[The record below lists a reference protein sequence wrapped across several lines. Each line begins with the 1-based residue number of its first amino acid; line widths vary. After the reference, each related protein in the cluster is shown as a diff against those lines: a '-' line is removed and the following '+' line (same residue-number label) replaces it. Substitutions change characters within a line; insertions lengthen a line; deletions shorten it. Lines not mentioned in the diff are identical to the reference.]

1 MYQPKSQN
9 PALAAV
15 LIGVA
20 TMFIAATMLL
30 AKALSTGQFGPPLH
44 PVQISFGRFAFAF
57 LTVSM
62 GVAILRP
69 RITHVHW
76 NLHAIRT
83 ISGWAGVTL
92 MFAAVAYIPLA
103 DATAITFLNPV
114 FGMILAIPILGERV
128 GKWRWRA
135 AFIAFVGAVILIR
148 PSVGGIEPAALL
160 ALSAAVVMGLE
171 LTIIKKLAGREGPLQ
186 ILFFNNLIGCAI
198 ASCAVI
204 WVWQMPNT
212 LQWIMLAALGCLMA
226 AAQSFFVNA
235 MARADASFVAPFSY
249 ATLIFATL
257 YDIYFYRVIPDIVT
271 LIGAGMILAGAF
283 LLAWREGIAARR
295 NVSAL

>member
-1 MYQPKSQN
+1 MYQPKTQN

-15 LIGVA
+15 FIGIA
-20 TMFIAATMLL
+20 TMFIAASMLL
-30 AKALSTGQFGPPLH
+30 AKALGGGQFGPPLH
-44 PVQISFGRFAFAF
+44 PLQVSFGRFAFAF
-57 LTVSM
+57 LAIST

-69 RITHVHW
+69 RITRIHW
-76 NLHAIRT
+76 KLHGIRT

-128 GKWRWRA
+128 GPWRWRA
-135 AFIAFVGAVILIR
+135 AIIAFLGAVILIR
-148 PSVGGIEPAALL
+148 PSPSGIEPAALL
-160 ALSAAVVMGLE
+160 SLGAAVAMGLE
-171 LTIIKKLAGREGPLQ
+171 LTITKKLAGREGPLQ
-186 ILFFNNLIGCAI
+186 ILFFNNLLGCAI
-198 ASCAVI
+198 ASCAAI

-212 LQWIMLAALGCLMA
+212 LQWVMLGGLGCSMA
-226 AAQSFFVNA
+226 VAQSFFVNA

-257 YDIYFYRVIPDIVT
+257 YDIYFYSVIPDIIT
-271 LIGAGMILAGAF
+271 LIGAGMILGGAL
-283 LLAWREGIAARR
+283 LLAWREGIAARK

>member
-1 MYQPKSQN
+1 
-9 PALAAV
+9 
-15 LIGVA
+15 
-20 TMFIAATMLL
+20 
-30 AKALSTGQFGPPLH
+30 
-44 PVQISFGRFAFAF
+44 
-57 LTVSM
+57 
-62 GVAILRP
+62 
-69 RITHVHW
+69 
-76 NLHAIRT
+76 
-83 ISGWAGVTL
+83 